1 MGRFPRTV
9 ADDSSY
15 RLREEAQRT
24 FSRQNP
30 APYWSTMSLSPT
42 HLAPHPL
49 SLKVEPTYP
58 ETRERRGEARASCQ
72 SISDCSPRTNTTDD
86 RVTVARP
93 SDGPTDSSRRSRGA
107 DSALERE
114 TNVIIKDL
122 GAAHRSA
129 SRQHRRATFLGA
141 APPRLRAHRGASR
154 QRSAKSY

>member
-72 SISDCSPRTNTTDD
+72 SISDCSPRPKTSDH

-93 SDGPTDSSRRSRGA
+93 SDGPTDPSRRSRGA
-107 DSALERE
+107 DTALERE
-114 TNVIIKDL
+114 TNKIIKDDRR
-122 GAAHRSA
+122 G
-129 SRQHRRATFLGA
+129 RRAPRRQRSTVIVEGVSRHR
-141 APPRLRAHRGASR
+141 PPRLRGRPVCESN
-154 QRSAKSY
+154 